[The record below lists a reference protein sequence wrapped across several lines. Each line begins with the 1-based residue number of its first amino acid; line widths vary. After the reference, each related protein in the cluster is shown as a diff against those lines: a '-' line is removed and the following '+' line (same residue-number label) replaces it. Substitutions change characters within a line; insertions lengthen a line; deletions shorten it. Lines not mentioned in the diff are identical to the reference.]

1 MELFFSNI
9 INNNIIVLDAFES
22 KHCIRVLRKKIG
34 DMINVVDGKGN
45 LYKSEII
52 SVSNKD
58 CHVKVKEILKD
69 YAKRDYYI
77 HIGIS
82 PLKNHDRIE
91 WFIEKSVE
99 IGVDEISFIGCDR
112 TLQKSIKLDRFHR
125 IAITAM
131 KQTLKAKI
139 PQINNIQN
147 FKTFIQKCNDNNRF
161 ICHLEKGNKN
171 DLFSFKNNIVK
182 NKSSCILIGPEGDF
196 TLDEIMISEK
206 YKFYPITLGDSRLRT
221 ETAGVVA
228 CHLINIINNY
238 I

>member
-1 MELFFSNI
+1 MTLALEEIFFNTEEVVITSTRSNKTHSNVPI
-9 INNNIIVLDAFES
+9 ATEVISEKDINDSGALNILDLLS
-22 KHCIRVLRKKIG
+22 YKSGVSLQTS
-34 DMINVVDGKGN
+34 VDGGSMLN
-45 LYKSEII
+45 
-52 SVSNKD
+52 
-58 CHVKVKEILKD
+58 ILGLD
-69 YAKRDYYI
+69 SRYI
-77 HIGIS
+77 LILIDG
-82 PLKNHDRIE
+82 
-91 WFIEKSVE
+91 
-99 IGVDEISFIGCDR
+99 
-112 TLQKSIKLDRFHR
+112 KSIKLDRFHR

-221 ETAGVVA
+221 ETAGIVA